1 MFLKAVKVLFY
12 VLRELVFD
20 NKEEYDYR
28 STKFNTR
35 KFIATSVMML
45 SIIMNVFTFTA
56 IYKMGLENARYRKY
70 CSPKTE
76 LAKKPPS
83 APSDR

>member
-28 STKFNTR
+28 CTKFNTR
-35 KFIATSVMML
+35 KFIVTSVMML
-45 SIIMNVFTFTA
+45 SIIMNVLTFTA

-70 CSPKTE
+70 CSPETG